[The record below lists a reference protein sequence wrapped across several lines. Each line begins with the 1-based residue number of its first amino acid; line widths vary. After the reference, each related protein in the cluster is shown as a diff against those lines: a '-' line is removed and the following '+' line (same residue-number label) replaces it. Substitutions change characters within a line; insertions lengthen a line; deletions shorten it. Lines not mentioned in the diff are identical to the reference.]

1 MIQEELERLA
11 RYSYDRGSSDTKQ
24 AIVMAIK
31 QFADIASRAGRKSEY
46 VIYTD
51 LAKAIDTIQLSG
63 YLGEDTNENVA

>member
-24 AIVMAIK
+24 AIVMAIR
-31 QFADIASRAGRKSEY
+31 QFADISSRIGKKSEY

-51 LAKAIDTIQLSG
+51 LANSIETIQLSG
-63 YLGEDTNENVA
+63 YLGEE

>member
-31 QFADIASRAGRKSEY
+31 QFADIASRVGKKSEY
-46 VIYTD
+46 VIYSD

-63 YLGEDTNENVA
+63 YLGEENNG